1 MSSRV
6 ADPVAPP
13 KRAAWWT
20 TLTGQVVLLY
30 AVTRVVSG
38 IMLAAT
44 APQQLPAPM
53 TGGEPV
59 GYLGFTAIWD
69 GEWYQ
74 RIAEYGY
81 PSTLP
86 TDAAGGVRQNQWAFY
101 PLFPMAAR
109 LLMWLTGLPF
119 AFVGST
125 LGPAARVCGRRRHG
139 PPACRADRGPRGPR
153 GRRPVCR
160 VPGGAGPA
168 GRLHRV
174 AGHAAAVRL
183 PAGPLA
189 RAVAGRDRPGAAH
202 RADATDRGAAGGG
215 HAGRRLAALAP
226 PGH

>member
-6 ADPVAPP
+6 ADPAAPP

-20 TLTGQVVLLY
+20 TLTGAGRP
-30 AVTRVVSG
+30 AVCGDPRHQRHHAGGHRSTATAGTDDRGRAGRLPRLHGHLGRRVVPAG
-38 IMLAAT
+38 RRAR
-44 APQQLPAPM
+44 LPEHPAHRRRRRSPP
-53 TGGEPV
+53 EPV
-59 GYLGFTAIWD
+59 GL
-69 GEWYQ
+69 
-74 RIAEYGY
+74 
-81 PSTLP
+81 LP
-86 TDAAGGVRQNQWAFY
+86 ALPHGRPAAHVAHRPAVR
-101 PLFPMAAR
+101 LRR
-109 LLMWLTGLPF
+109 LD
-119 AFVGST
+119 V
-125 LGPAARVCGRRRHG
+125 GPAARVCGRRRHG

-174 AGHAAAVRL
+174 AGDAAAVRL

-202 RADATDRGAAGGG
+202 RADATDRGAVGGG
-215 HAGRRLAALAP
+215 HARRRLAAVAP